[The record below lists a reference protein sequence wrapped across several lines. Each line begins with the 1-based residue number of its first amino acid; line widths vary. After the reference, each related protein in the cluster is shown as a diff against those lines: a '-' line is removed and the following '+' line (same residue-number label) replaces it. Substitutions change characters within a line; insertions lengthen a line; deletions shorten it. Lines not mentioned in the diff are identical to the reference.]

1 MDPHPGD
8 VTTSTVEGPDQAQQD
23 SHEDGVG
30 SDTSAN
36 ANVYP
41 TPVNYEVLVHTFQAQ
56 LNNMLLDQAR
66 MNVQLAELMRTMQDW
81 SREHER
87 IVQLLRRI
95 QEIMDP
101 EFAPGMPL
109 HGFRAP

>member
-8 VTTSTVEGPDQAQQD
+8 ATTSTGEGPDQAQQD
-23 SHEDGVG
+23 SREDGVG

-41 TPVNYEVLVHTFQAQ
+41 TPVNYEVLVHTFQGQ

-66 MNVQLAELMRTMQDW
+66 MNVQLAERMRTMQDW